1 MIQNDATGNEMPI
14 QILPNDIINKIA
26 AGEVIER
33 PSSVVK
39 ELLENSL
46 DAGARNVE
54 VEIKAGG
61 LAYVRVSDDGAGM
74 PPADMA
80 LALERHATSKIAT
93 YEDIFAIAS
102 YGFRGEALPSI
113 ASVSRLAMT
122 SRPAGADAA
131 WTVVCDAGLITEQK
145 EASSTQGT
153 TITVEQLFANVPAR
167 RKFLK
172 SELTETRRIVDEIT
186 AQALANPG
194 TGFRLVCDGRD
205 TLRFAPAD
213 QRQRAADALGRELF
227 GTMRPFDHGQR
238 PIRAFG
244 FVSQPEHLWP
254 KRREQL
260 IFVNGRRVSDKLV
273 HAAVYQG
280 YGPALLGRH
289 PAYLVF
295 LEVSPQEVDVNVHP
309 AKSQVRFKDESLLF
323 NTVKAAVNRALF
335 AENDEAAKGLQLA
348 GAGFHYAPQLPLSQQ
363 TEAALQSV
371 RELFAQPYQP
381 RSQPATGAA
390 LQLVNYW
397 QAHNSYILAET
408 KTGLIIIDQ
417 HAAHERV
424 LYEQLLSSREQRQAQ
439 QLLFPVSIELTASE
453 AKVFE
458 EYLAVFTDLGFDI
471 NKFSGRTIVVEGL
484 PAAAGANVDGA
495 AIIRGILADLAE
507 TSATS
512 EEPAAVLARSFA
524 CRAAVKAGQPLD
536 QAEMNQLVDRLF
548 ATSSPYLDPHGRPSV
563 IKFTLDDLDR
573 RFGRV

>member
-1 MIQNDATGNEMPI
+1 MPI
-14 QILPNDIINKIA
+14 KVLPNDIVNKIA

-46 DAGARNVE
+46 DAGARAVE
-54 VEIKAGG
+54 VEIRNGG
-61 LAYVRVSDDGAGM
+61 LSYVRVSDDGGGM
-74 PPADMA
+74 ARSEME
-80 LALERHATSKIAT
+80 LALQRHATSKIAS
-93 YEDIFAIAS
+93 YEDIFTIAS

-113 ASVSRLAMT
+113 AAVSRLTMT

-131 WTVVCDAGLITEQK
+131 FRLVCDAGAVAERA
-145 EASSTQGT
+145 EAAAGQGT

-205 TLRFAPAD
+205 TLRYAPAD
-213 QRQRAADALGRELF
+213 RAQRAADVLGRELF
-227 GTMRPFDHGQR
+227 ATLRPFDHGQR
-238 PIRAFG
+238 PVRAFG
-244 FVSQPEHLWP
+244 FASRPEQLWP

-295 LEVSPQEVDVNVHP
+295 LEVSPHEVDVNVHP
-309 AKSQVRFKDESLLF
+309 AKSQVRFKDESLVF
-323 NTVKAAVNRALF
+323 NTVKGAISRAMF
-335 AENDEAAKGLQLA
+335 AEDA
-348 GAGFHYAPQLPLSQQ
+348 GTSGQGRAPGTGFSYAPQVPLSQQ

-381 RSQPATGAA
+381 LARAA
-390 LQLVNYW
+390 AAEPDQQLVIYW
-397 QAHNSYILAET
+397 QAHDRYIMAET

-424 LYEQLLSSREQRQAQ
+424 LYEQLLSSQEQRQAQ
-439 QLLFPVSIELTASE
+439 QLLFPVSIELTAAES
-453 AKVFE
+453 KVYE
-458 EYLAVFTDLGFDI
+458 EYQSVFTALGFDI
-471 NKFSGRTIVVEGL
+471 QKFSGRTIVVEGL

-495 AIIRGILADLAE
+495 AIIRGILSDLAE
-507 TSATS
+507 AGATA
-512 EEPAAVLARSFA
+512 EEPANALARSFA
-524 CRAAVKAGQPLD
+524 CHAAVKAGQHLD

-548 ATSSPYLDPHGRPSV
+548 ATSSPYLDPHGRPAV